1 MFGAVSIIL
10 STSKSINAP
19 WTNAKHVAA
28 DDKVI
33 RVKDPV
39 FVVAMI
45 FNIKKT
51 RLQNGTDVKL
61 GNEGQAKVGPRTFC
75 RSMLSLFSKVLLRMR
90 QLPNEN
96 RQGPGMPKK
105 QHTRWVVGIK
115 DQCLINLRN
124 AAPSYSGGGGG
135 GGGGS
140 SSSSTR
146 RGIQLSPI
154 EQCRTVRG

>member
-61 GNEGQAKVGPRTFC
+61 GNEGQAK
-75 RSMLSLFSKVLLRMR
+75 
-90 QLPNEN
+90 
-96 RQGPGMPKK
+96 GPGMPKK

-115 DQCLINLRN
+115 DQCLM
-124 AAPSYSGGGGG
+124 
-135 GGGGS
+135 
-140 SSSSTR
+140 
-146 RGIQLSPI
+146 
-154 EQCRTVRG
+154 

>member
-61 GNEGQAKVGPRTFC
+61 GNEGQAK
-75 RSMLSLFSKVLLRMR
+75 
-90 QLPNEN
+90 NEN
-96 RQGPGMPKK
+96 RQGP
-105 QHTRWVVGIK
+105 
-115 DQCLINLRN
+115 
-124 AAPSYSGGGGG
+124 APSYSGGGGG